1 MPPPPWQASP
11 LVQALPSS
19 RGVVSATA
27 VPTHAPL
34 WPVSPVVQG
43 LPSSHGV
50 LSGSGVPAQTPPW
63 QVSLLVQEFSSSH
76 AAPSSSAALPTQVP
90 VWQVSAAV
98 QALPSSQLVPV
109 SGVPAQL
116 DVPSQVGVLHWSEVQ
131 VIVVPTHC
139 PPLVQVSLK
148 VQALPSSQLVPVS
161 GVTVQLA
168 VPSQVR
174 VLHWSEVQ
182 VIVVP
187 THCPPLVQVSL
198 KVQGLPSSQL
208 VPVSGVTGQLDV
220 PLQVRVLHVSEVQ
233 AMAVPTHCPP
243 PSQGSLKVQVLPSSH
258 AAPVL
263 GVTVQLDV
271 PLQVR
276 VLHVSEVQVMAVLWQ
291 TPASQ
296 VSMVQAFPSLQSATV
311 EHGVQPAMAVLSQTP
326 ASQVSVV
333 QAFPSLQSAAVEQ
346 GVQPAIVL
354 DWQTPAL
361 QDSIVQALPSS
372 QSLAVVQGV
381 QPAIAVFW
389 QTPPEQESVVQ
400 AFWSLQSTAVEQSL
414 QPASSVYRHKPALH
428 ESDVQGFWSL
438 QSAAVAQVGRTPT
451 QFSPVSP
458 PLWF

>member
-1 MPPPPWQASP
+1 MQRP
-11 LVQALPSS
+11 LPS
-19 RGVVSATA
+19 
-27 VPTHAPL
+27 HAPL
-34 WPVSPVVQG
+34 CPASPSPELAAAPQGVPASAAMPMHPPLSQVSSVVQA

-90 VWQVSAAV
+90 FWEVSAA
-98 QALPSSQLVPV
+98 
-109 SGVPAQL
+109 
-116 DVPSQVGVLHWSEVQ
+116 
-131 VIVVPTHC
+131 
-139 PPLVQVSLK
+139 

-198 KVQGLPSSQL
+198 KVQALPSSQL
-208 VPVSGVTGQLDV
+208 VPVSGVTVQLDV
-220 PLQVRVLHVSEVQ
+220 PSQVRVLHGSEVQ
-233 AMAVPTHCPP
+233 VIAVPTHCPP
-243 PSQGSLKVQVLPSSH
+243 PAQVSLKVQALPSSH

-296 VSMVQAFPSLQSATV
+296 VSMVQAFPSLQSAAV
-311 EHGVQPAMAVLSQTP
+311 EQGVQPAMAVLSQTP

-333 QAFPSLQSAAVEQ
+333 QAFWSLQSLAAEQ
-346 GVQPAIVL
+346 GVQPGSAVL
-354 DWQTPAL
+354 WEA
-361 QDSIVQALPSS
+361 A
-372 QSLAVVQGV
+372 AQG
-381 QPAIAVFW
+381 
-389 QTPPEQESVVQ
+389 
-400 AFWSLQSTAVEQSL
+400 
-414 QPASSVYRHKPALH
+414 
-428 ESDVQGFWSL
+428 
-438 QSAAVAQVGRTPT
+438 AAVAGV
-451 QFSPVSP
+451 
-458 PLWF
+458 W